1 MTRPISVLRTLL
13 LVSVLTPGALA
24 AQAADTTT
32 RPVVV
37 GEVLADSLP
46 SGALHAFTVA
56 LDVDRFVYGEVDQR
70 TVNVRVTV
78 RDPAGD
84 VVRRFD
90 GAPRGVERFNFD
102 ADSAG
107 EYRIELDMTADS
119 AGSYALNLMRVE
131 PIASEPAARVDQ
143 LMVAYSGDIPGG
155 VVGVVRDGR
164 LVFARGYGMASLEY
178 DVPFAAETPTNI
190 GSTSKQFTAF
200 AIMLL
205 KEQGKLSL
213 DDDIRQHI
221 PELPDFGPTV
231 TLRHLLTHTSG
242 YREFVNTIALTGR
255 QLLEGDYIDPSEVI
269 KVVQR
274 QPELQNEPGA
284 EFNYN
289 NTAFGLLSMVVA
301 RTTDTPFAEWMRENV
316 FLPLGMQNTVVR
328 ATPTQIVEDRAQGY
342 SPAPTG
348 GFRAVPDLGASTGA
362 GGIYTTVVDLA
373 RWIENLQTGR
383 LGGKAV
389 IDAMTTP
396 NTLTSGDTTGYGFG
410 LFIDEF
416 RGLRR
421 VHHGGSDI
429 AHRSTFMTFPDV
441 RAGVVV
447 LSNNASFSGAVPTA
461 IAETFLADELDAADA
476 TPEEE
481 VAQEAGPFDPA
492 SWDPASFDELAGR
505 YALDAMP
512 AMIMTFSREGDSIF
526 GQITGQPRFELQ
538 PTSDTTFTLV
548 GVPAGV
554 TFHRD
559 EDGTVTHLILHQNG
573 DHRATRVEDE
583 AWSPGVAELAA
594 YTGRYFSE
602 ELETFYTLAIEDDKL
617 VLRHRRFDD
626 IVLTAGS
633 KPDSFTGGF
642 PVADASFERDGDGQV
657 TTLLVGNGRA
667 RGIRF
672 ERVRD

>member
-1 MTRPISVLRTLL
+1 MTRPISVPGALL
-13 LVSVLTPGALA
+13 LLSLITPGTLA
-24 AQAADTTT
+24 AQADPTA
-32 RPVVV
+32 RPITAGQVVT
-37 GEVLADSLP
+37 DSLP
-46 SGALHAFTVA
+46 AGATHAFTVA
-56 LDVDRFVYGEVDQR
+56 LDADHFVFGEVEQR
-70 TVNVRVTV
+70 TVNVRITV

-90 GAPRGVERFNFD
+90 GARRGLERFSFD

-143 LMVAYSGDIPGG
+143 LMVAYSGDVPGG

-213 DDDIRQHI
+213 DDDIREYI
-221 PELPDFGPTV
+221 PELPDFGKTV

-242 YREFVNTIALTGR
+242 YREFINTIVLTGR
-255 QLLEGDYIDPSEVI
+255 QLLEGDYIDRSEVI

-274 QPELQNEPGA
+274 QPELQNDPGA

-289 NTAFGLLSMVVA
+289 NTAFGLLSMVVE
-301 RTTDTPFAEWMRENV
+301 RTTDTPFAEWMHENV
-316 FLPLGMQNTVVR
+316 FLPLGMRNTVVR
-328 ATPTQIVEDRAQGY
+328 ATPTQLVEGRAQGY
-342 SPAPTG
+342 GPAPTG
-348 GFRAVPDLGASTGA
+348 GFRLVPDLGASMGA

-389 IDAMTTP
+389 IDAMTTR
-396 NTLTSGDTTGYGFG
+396 NTLTSGDTTSYGFG

-441 RAGVVV
+441 RGGVVV
-447 LSNNASFSGAVPTA
+447 LSNNASFSGAIPTA
-461 IAETFLADELDAADA
+461 IAETFLADELAAAAEA
-476 TPEEE
+476 TPEKAAE
-481 VAQEAGPFDPA
+481 Q
-492 SWDPASFDELAGR
+492 
-505 YALDAMP
+505 
-512 AMIMTFSREGDSIF
+512 
-526 GQITGQPRFELQ
+526 
-538 PTSDTTFTLV
+538 
-548 GVPAGV
+548 
-554 TFHRD
+554 
-559 EDGTVTHLILHQNG
+559 
-573 DHRATRVEDE
+573 E
-583 AWSPGVAELAA
+583 AWSPDAAELEA
-594 YTGRYFSE
+594 YAGRYFSE
-602 ELETFYTLAIEDDKL
+602 ELETFYTIVIDDDKL

-642 PVADASFERDGDGQV
+642 PVAEARFERDGDGQV
-657 TTLLVGNGRA
+657 TTLLVGNVRA